1 MSEAVSALAGAHF
14 EGEVTI
20 EETGLRGMI
29 TLRGD
34 LGSDKLAAAV
44 RTATGLALPEVRRIK
59 SGAKSSVAWM
69 SPDELLLMVDH
80 DQADVTVT
88 SLSKSLKGE
97 HHLAVNVSD
106 ARAVFAIRGKGARE
120 VLAKGA
126 PVDLSPEGFGKGEIR
141 RTRIGQVAAAFWLT
155 GEDEFELV
163 CFRSVAGFMFDW
175 LRTAARKGS
184 LPEFF

>member
-1 MSEAVSALAGAHF
+1 MSEAVSALPDATF
-14 EGEVTI
+14 EGAVTV
-20 EETGLRGMI
+20 EEAGLRGMI

-34 LGSDKLAAAV
+34 LTSDKMAAAV
-44 RTATGLALPEVRRIK
+44 KTATGLAIPRARQIK
-59 SGAKSSVAWM
+59 TGMKATVAWM
-69 SPDELLLMVDH
+69 SPDELLLIVDH
-80 DQADVTVT
+80 AKADATVAN
-88 SLSKSLKGE
+88 LSKSLKGE

-106 ARAVFAIRGKGARE
+106 ARAVFTISGKGARE

-126 PVDLSPEGFGKGEIR
+126 PVDLSPDGLKKGEIR
-141 RTRIGQVAAAFWLT
+141 RTRVGQIAAAFWLT
-155 GEDEFELV
+155 GDDELVLV